1 MADSLHPAS
10 MPRSRERLVVL
21 GNVGFSGELVD
32 GPQQAV
38 GILLSGIVGAL
49 MVALP
54 RGPEPCGIP

>member
-1 MADSLHPAS
+1 